1 MSVLIDFL
9 TTLLETS
16 GRAWD
21 QRLRPRN
28 QQDQDAEAR
37 AEVRLQLLQVL
48 FIDSAVIPHLF
59 QLLGK
64 GVAPFESAALLRAL
78 LTHAAAPNRLF
89 SSLVE
94 PLLGQFLPCVDLL
107 ATLLLRNTSK
117 AALAGA
123 SPVTH
128 SFAQARSDLR
138 LNSYTVRE
146 PLGALRVTAVQILA
160 VLCDLAPERTLAALK
175 PPIWGLLVQWFF
187 AHRSNHIFQYACGR
201 LFIAMIHHGNVRLQQ
216 LVLLKLKLFKG
227 ICEAV
232 LAEGACGDRW
242 HELRPQASAPI
253 RALPLTEPVSR
264 ESCDEAL
271 VAGARVEKSRVCI
284 SQKRHPGGLG
294 GITPVLAALVKVQTR
309 ADEASQ
315 EELVLCTLKKGD
327 DEISPKMGALSPENR
342 QPLAPRAVPQAVVQT
357 TTRPDEIVLKPT
369 GHTPA
374 FVARLLNESASWPQ
388 VVNAISVTQIARE

>member
-1 MSVLIDFL
+1 MGVLIDFL

-59 QLLGK
+59 QLLSK

-94 PLLGQFLPCVDLL
+94 PLLGQFLPSVDLL
-107 ATLLLRNTSK
+107 GTLLLRNTSK
-117 AALAGA
+117 AALAI

-128 SFAQARSDLR
+128 SFSQARSDLR

-146 PLGALRVTAVQILA
+146 PLGALRVTVVQILA

-175 PPIWGLLVQWFF
+175 PPIWGLLVKWFF
-187 AHRSNHIFQYACGR
+187 GHRCNHIFQAACGR

-253 RALPLTEPVSR
+253 RALPLTDTLSR
-264 ESCDEAL
+264 ESCDETL
-271 VAGARVEKSRVCI
+271 VAGARVEKSRTCI

-309 ADEASQ
+309 STDEAPQ
-315 EELVLCTLKKGD
+315 AELVLHTLKTGD
-327 DEISPKMGALSPENR
+327 SEISPELAALPPENR

-357 TTRPDEIVLKPT
+357 TTRPDEHLNVLKPT

-374 FVARLLNESASWPQ
+374 FVARLLQESASWPQ
-388 VVNAISVTQIARE
+388 VVNAISRPVNA